1 MRLRAPLVLWSCVI
15 CLLLSDATR
24 AQPAEGPFTLKQL
37 GPNVWAALN
46 NPTSKT
52 QAGANAGVVIGDDSV
67 AVIDTFVSSEAAA
80 QLLSEIRK
88 LTKLPVKF
96 AVNTHFHADHVA
108 GNRVF
113 MDAGAVVVAQ
123 SNVRSWIHAEN
134 LKLLPPGSKPEL
146 KTFVESIA
154 PPTVGYEQSVTLHLG
169 SRAVHVLSFPGHT
182 GGDSVVMVPDAKV
195 VFAGDLFWR
204 NFVPNMVNA
213 STKPWIETLDAIVQK
228 GVGFTFV
235 PGHGDVG
242 SAQDVTAFRDYLA
255 SLYKLV
261 AEARGQGKTDTAL
274 SDAVLP
280 ALAAKYGQWEYFK
293 FLAPLNIEQMDAEL
307 SGKKIVPRVTTTK

>member
-1 MRLRAPLVLWSCVI
+1 MRLRVLVLSSCVI
-15 CLLLSDATR
+15 CLPLSLAAR
-24 AQPAEGPFTLKQL
+24 AQSADGPFTLKQL

-46 NPTSKT
+46 NSTAKM
-52 QAGANAGVVIGDDSV
+52 QAGANAGFVIGDDGV
-67 AVIDTFVSSEAAA
+67 VVIDTFVSTDAAT

-113 MDAGAVVVAQ
+113 MDAGAVVVAEH
-123 SNVRSWIHAEN
+123 NVRSWIHAEN

-154 PPTVGYEQSVTLHLG
+154 PPTIGYEGSAILHLG

-213 STKPWIETLDAIVQK
+213 STKPWIETLDTIAK
-228 GVGFTFV
+228 NGMGFTFV

-242 SAQDVTAFRDYLA
+242 TAQDVTAFRDYLA

-261 AEARGQGKTDTAL
+261 AEARDQGKTGSAL

-280 ALAAKYGQWEYFK
+280 ALTAKYGQWEFFK

-307 SGKKIVPRVTTTK
+307 SGKKVVPRVSAPR

>member
-1 MRLRAPLVLWSCVI
+1 MRLRALVLSLCVI
-15 CLLLSDATR
+15 CLSGAVR
-24 AQPAEGPFTLKQL
+24 AQPGEGPFTLRQL
-37 GPNVWAALN
+37 APNVWAALN
-46 NPTSKT
+46 NSTAKM
-52 QAGANAGVVIGDDSV
+52 QGGANAGIVIGDDGV
-67 AVIDTFVSSEAAA
+67 VVVDTFVSSEAAA
-80 QLLSEIRK
+80 QLVSEIRK
-88 LTKLPVKF
+88 LTKLPIKF

-113 MDAGAVVVAQ
+113 MDAGALVLAQ
-123 SNVRSWIHAEN
+123 HNVRSWIHDEN
-134 LKLLPPGSKPEL
+134 LKLLPPGAKPEL

-154 PPTVGYEQSVTLHLG
+154 APAIGYEQSMTLHLG

-213 STKPWIETLDAIVQK
+213 STKPWIETLDAIARN

-235 PGHGDVG
+235 PGHGDIG

-261 AEARGQGKTDTAL
+261 AEARDQGKTGTAL

-280 ALAAKYGQWEYFK
+280 ALAGKYGQWEYFK

-307 SGKKIVPRVTTTK
+307 SGKKIIPRASAVR